1 MSRNGFRSLVVGFVL
16 LGALSPRY
24 WAKAAFVTVGNASFE
39 SPPQVLNGS
48 TSGGAGAIT
57 DWTSPTNSEGVFHP
71 STQVT
76 PSNGLQVAYL
86 DPGAGAIS
94 EALTLANTG
103 VATLNVA
110 ANTIYTLSVDVGTQ
124 LTTGFGG
131 YTLYLFGGN
140 TFDYTN
146 PGATTFA
153 STASTVNPA
162 APGSLGTVTFSFTVL
177 PGNASI
183 GQTLGIALGRDGA
196 SGQTDF
202 DNVRLDVSSAP
213 SSAPEASSL
222 AIWSILGLSVTVGA
236 RLRRSVEARK
246 RQE

>member
-1 MSRNGFRSLVVGFVL
+1 MSRNGFHTLFVGLVL
-16 LGALSPRY
+16 LGALSPSH

-39 SPPQVLNGS
+39 SPAQVLNGF
-48 TSGGAGAIT
+48 TTGLAGAIT
-57 DWTSPTNSEGVFHP
+57 DWTSPTTNEGVFHP

-76 PSNGLQVAYL
+76 PTNGSQVAYL
-86 DPGAGAIS
+86 NGGAGAIS

-103 VATLNVA
+103 VPTLTVA
-110 ANTIYTLSVDVGTQ
+110 ANTTYTLSVDVGTQ
-124 LTTGFGG
+124 LTTAFGG

-140 TFDYTN
+140 AFDYTN
-146 PGATTFA
+146 PGGTTFA

-162 APGSLGTVTFSFTVL
+162 SPGSLGTVSFSFTVL

-183 GQTLGIALGRDGA
+183 GQTLGIALGLDGS

-213 SSAPEASSL
+213 SAVPEASSL

-236 RLRRSVEARK
+236 RLRGSVEARK
-246 RQE
+246 RQA

>member
-1 MSRNGFRSLVVGFVL
+1 MSRNGFHTLVVGLVL
-16 LGALSPRY
+16 LGAFSPTH

-57 DWTSPTNSEGVFHP
+57 DWTSPTSSEGVFHP

-103 VATLNVA
+103 VATLTVA
-110 ANTIYTLSVDVGTQ
+110 ANTKYTLSVDIGTQ
-124 LTTGFGG
+124 VNATAFGG

-140 TFDYTN
+140 AFDYTN

-162 APGSLGTVTFSFTVL
+162 ALGSLGTVTFSFTVL

-236 RLRRSVEARK
+236 RLRR
-246 RQE
+246 